1 MFAADDPPPYRVRRA
16 EGTSPY
22 VLVCEHAGNRIP
34 KGMANL
40 GLGAGDLSRHI
51 AWDIGAEAVAR
62 RVSEFLDATL
72 VSQPYSRLV
81 VDCNRWANDPEIV
94 PMKSDGTAITG
105 NVGLS
110 AGDVVKRIDAIHGP
124 FHECLDGELER
135 RKQSGRQKALVTI
148 HSFTPEISGVKRP
161 WHAGVINNRENR
173 LAESLIDLFAR
184 EDGLV
189 VGDNEPF
196 SMSDNNV
203 YTVPSHGEG
212 RGIPTVELE
221 IRQDLIDDEKGQD
234 YWARLLGRVLKQAL
248 ETLDM
253 RRAQHHLSA
262 GSLA

>member
-1 MFAADDPPPYRVRRA
+1 MLAADDPIPYRVRRV
-16 EGTSPY
+16 EGSSPY

-34 KGMANL
+34 KALDNL
-40 GLGAGDLSRHI
+40 GLGDYDLSRHI
-51 AWDIGAEAVAR
+51 AWDIGAEAVADG
-62 RVSEFLDATL
+62 VSEILDATL
-72 VSQPYSRLV
+72 VTQPYSRLV

-94 PMKSDGTAITG
+94 PTQCDGTAIAG
-105 NVGLS
+105 NRELS
-110 AGDVVKRIDAIHGP
+110 SCDVANRIDAIHKP
-124 FHECLDGELER
+124 FHERLAGELD
-135 RKQSGRQKALVTI
+135 RKKQAGRPKALVTI
-148 HSFTPEISGVKRP
+148 HSFTPEMSGSKRP
-161 WHAGVINNRENR
+161 WQVGVIYNREGR